1 VSKRV
6 FAMSGF
12 KGSASNDINERQ
24 ARIDLARQSMLDMVR
39 RHPKAEEMGLTEQNL
54 DNVHQFINGLAG
66 DRAPTLRHGPS
77 FEARVDGGDTISL
90 TDDYTNAHGERV
102 LEGYR
107 RNGPRLERVRIAE
120 ERVNSRTVIVTR
132 RVS

>member
-1 VSKRV
+1 
-6 FAMSGF
+6 MNGF
-12 KGSASNDINERQ
+12 KGGASNDIAERQ
-24 ARIDLARQSMLDMVR
+24 ARIDLARKVMMDGVMG
-39 RHPKAEEMGLTEQNL
+39 HPKAEEMGLTEANME
-54 DNVHQFINGLAG
+54 NVRAFFGGLAE

-90 TDDYTNAHGERV
+90 TDDYVNAHGERV

-120 ERVNSRTVIVTR
+120 ERVDSRTVIVTR
-132 RVS
+132 RAR

>member
-1 VSKRV
+1 
-6 FAMSGF
+6 MSGF
-12 KGSASNDINERQ
+12 KGGASNDLSERQ
-24 ARIDLARQSMLDMVR
+24 ARVDLARKVMMDGIMG
-39 RHPKAEEMGLTEQNL
+39 HPKAEEMGLTEENMENAQR
-54 DNVHQFINGLAG
+54 FISGLAV

-90 TDDYTNAHGERV
+90 TDDYVNAHGERV

-120 ERVNSRTVIVTR
+120 ERVDSRTTIVTR
-132 RVS
+132 RAR